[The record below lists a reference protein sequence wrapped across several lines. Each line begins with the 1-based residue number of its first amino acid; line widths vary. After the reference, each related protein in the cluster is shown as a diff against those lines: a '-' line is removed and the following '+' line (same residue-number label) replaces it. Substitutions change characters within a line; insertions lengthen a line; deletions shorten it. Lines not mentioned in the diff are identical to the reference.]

1 MNNKDRA
8 NKVKRLLGLREKD
21 TPNEYYSV
29 SDILCDLRH
38 YCTIHNINFEE
49 ENRRGE
55 NGYDEEIFY
64 EEVSDEKIQS
74 N

>member
-1 MNNKDRA
+1 MMSNKDRA

-55 NGYDEEIFY
+55 NSYDEEIFY
-64 EEVSDEKIQS
+64 EEVNDE
-74 N
+74 

>member
-1 MNNKDRA
+1 
-8 NKVKRLLGLREKD
+8 LREKD

-55 NGYDEEIFY
+55 NSYDEEIFY
-64 EEVSDEKIQS
+64 EEDNDE
-74 N
+74 

>member
-1 MNNKDRA
+1 MTNKDRA

-55 NGYDEEIFY
+55 NGYDEEILD
-64 EEVSDEKIQS
+64 EEVSDE
-74 N
+74 

>member
-1 MNNKDRA
+1 MMNNKDRA

-55 NGYDEEIFY
+55 NGYDEEILN
-64 EEVSDEKIQS
+64 EEVSDE
-74 N
+74 

>member
-55 NGYDEEIFY
+55 NGYDEEILD
-64 EEVSDEKIQS
+64 EEVSDE
-74 N
+74 

>member
-64 EEVSDEKIQS
+64 EEKNNE
-74 N
+74 

>member
-1 MNNKDRA
+1 MMTNKDRA

-55 NGYDEEIFY
+55 NGYDEEILN
-64 EEVSDEKIQS
+64 EEVSDE
-74 N
+74 

>member
-1 MNNKDRA
+1 MSNKDRA

-55 NGYDEEIFY
+55 NSYDEEIFY
-64 EEVSDEKIQS
+64 EEDNDE
-74 N
+74 